1 MDELQK
7 INVRFPSILY
17 SRIKAATEDR
27 KQSIPKFSMN
37 DLIVEAVRRLLDGD
51 DVPSAAIQER
61 VLVPD
66 DDYQQRRMTADEI
79 AARVPGVRRGL

>member
-1 MDELQK
+1 MEQPRVLT
-7 INVRFPSILY
+7 L
-17 SRIKAATEDR
+17 RIPATLHARLGKVVEER
-27 KQSIPKFSMN
+27 KRTVSKFSMN
-37 DLIVEAVRRLLDGD
+37 DLMIEAVRYMLDGV
-51 DVPSAAIQER
+51 DVEQPIQER